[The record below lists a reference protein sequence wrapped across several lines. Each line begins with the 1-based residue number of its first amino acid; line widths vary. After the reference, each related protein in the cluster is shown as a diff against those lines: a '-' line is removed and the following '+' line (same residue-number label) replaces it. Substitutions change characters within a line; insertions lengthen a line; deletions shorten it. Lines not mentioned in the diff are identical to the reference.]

1 MDRDPDLPEVERA
14 AVRGPADER
23 VFAGT
28 DWDFVADRA
37 PAIAF
42 GCARLGAP
50 ASFFVA
56 DRETD
61 FEADFFGAFRLL
73 LGCENS
79 SFCFVAIVIPSFA
92 GAASRP
98 CRGTVILNA
107 NNANVAVQFV
117 HTISNCD
124 DEGEYLSV
132 YCWSPF
138 GRCSSSNFYGRALNG
153 TILDQSERG
162 SCC

>member
-1 MDRDPDLPEVERA
+1 VSVVSRLESQAIGFTRLPCGRDAERARVADRDPDLPEVERA
-14 AVRGPADER
+14 AVRDPADER

-37 PAIAF
+37 PAIVF
-42 GCARLGAP
+42 GCARLEAP

-61 FEADFFGAFRLL
+61 FEADFRLL
-73 LGCENS
+73 PGCEGP
-79 SFCFVAIVIPSFA
+79 SFCFVAMVIPSFA
-92 GAASRP
+92 GAGSRP

-117 HTISNCD
+117 HTISNRD
-124 DEGEYLSV
+124 GEG
-132 YCWSPF
+132 
-138 GRCSSSNFYGRALNG
+138 N
-153 TILDQSERG
+153 I
-162 SCC
+162 